1 MDRCL
6 RDELFAQARRLY
18 DRLMASPQYD
28 FDQFK
33 PSMLPKDEAGV
44 YVIFLKETGETLY
57 VGRTKKLRRRL
68 YTNHLM
74 GSEANARLKKYLK
87 DDERLP
93 YIRNPGEAKTFIKE
107 HFAFRYLVE
116 PDVVKRGRL
125 EGLFA
130 FLTSAR
136 YIDEEH

>member
-6 RDELFAQARRLY
+6 QDELFAQARRLY

-28 FDQFK
+28 FDQLK

-87 DDERLP
+87 DDKRLP
-93 YIRNPGEAKTFIKE
+93 YIRNLGEAKTFIK
-107 HFAFRYLVE
+107 
-116 PDVVKRGRL
+116 
-125 EGLFA
+125 
-130 FLTSAR
+130 
-136 YIDEEH
+136 

>member
-6 RDELFAQARRLY
+6 QDELFAQARRLY

-33 PSMLPKDEAGV
+33 PSLLPKDEAGV

-93 YIRNPGEAKTFIKE
+93 YIRNLGEAKTFIKE
-107 HFAFRYLVE
+107 HCAFRYLVE

-130 FLTSAR
+130 FLTSVR